1 MTELLKKFTESNEVS
16 IQQILNNLL
25 NDDNNLELKTRV
37 HRPRQ
42 LSALLTFAKYL
53 KIVKLPISSKLIID
67 FIKDYLK
74 YMVSFKG
81 LSRKE
86 VIKAIAN
93 LTDDSEDLTGSKKL
107 TTNFK

>member
-25 NDDNNLELKTRV
+25 NNDKNLELKTRV
-37 HRPRQ
+37 FKPKQ

-53 KIVKLPISSKLIID
+53 KIVKLPISSKLITNYIN
-67 FIKDYLK
+67 DYLK

-93 LTDDSEDLTGSKKL
+93 LTDDSEALTGSKKL
-107 TTNFK
+107 TTSFK

>member
-1 MTELLKKFTESNEVS
+1 MTEILKKFTESNEVS

-25 NDDNNLELKTRV
+25 NNDKNLELKTRV
-37 HRPRQ
+37 FKPKQ

-53 KIVKLPISSKLIID
+53 KIVKLPISSKLITD
-67 FIKDYLK
+67 FINDYLK

-86 VIKAIAN
+86 VIRAIAN

-107 TTNFK
+107 TTSFK